1 MDTKDSKTK
10 WTRTRQVFNQIHLWL
25 GISSGIILFV
35 VCLTGTIYAF
45 NVEIQ
50 ELLRRQKYFVDVPDD
65 AMRLPVEEAAALVK
79 NKVGNGQVQH
89 IVVPA
94 DKDRVYR
101 VNFKKEAPLEDAK
114 GNPFKKPDTGI
125 YSDRGMNFLV
135 NPYTGG
141 ILGANEGRLFYFFRT
156 VYKIHRWLLL
166 ETNIGRPI
174 VGAATIIFVVLVL
187 SGLVIWVPEKVRKWR
202 QGFKVKLNANWKR
215 INHSF
220 HIAFGFYASFLLLV
234 MALTGL
240 TWSFEW
246 YKDGFFK
253 VLGVERPALKAAGE
267 PLQSM
272 APIDGQ
278 GTNLKVHDFL
288 KAADEILPYR
298 GDYRVVLP
306 ANALSAVSIH
316 KTRTGF
322 FAVSGVD
329 KILLDQYSAVP
340 LEIDL
345 FENKPLNEKITS
357 SIKAIHIGEIFSTFS
372 KILYFMACLMATSLP
387 VTGTIVW
394 INKLT
399 KSSKKADKRKK
410 LGLEESNDAVKASL
424 QTQEDK
430 VF

>member
-1 MDTKDSKTK
+1 
-10 WTRTRQVFNQIHLWL
+10 
-25 GISSGIILFV
+25 
-35 VCLTGTIYAF
+35 
-45 NVEIQ
+45 
-50 ELLRRQKYFVDVPDD
+50 
-65 AMRLPVEEAAALVK
+65 
-79 NKVGNGQVQH
+79 
-89 IVVPA
+89 
-94 DKDRVYR
+94 
-101 VNFKKEAPLEDAK
+101 
-114 GNPFKKPDTGI
+114 
-125 YSDRGMNFLV
+125 
-135 NPYTGG
+135 
-141 ILGANEGRLFYFFRT
+141 
-156 VYKIHRWLLL
+156 
-166 ETNIGRPI
+166 
-174 VGAATIIFVVLVL
+174 
-187 SGLVIWVPEKVRKWR
+187 
-202 QGFKVKLNANWKR
+202 
-215 INHSF
+215 
-220 HIAFGFYASFLLLV
+220 
-234 MALTGL
+234 
-240 TWSFEW
+240 
-246 YKDGFFK
+246 
-253 VLGVERPALKAAGE
+253 VERPALKAAGE